1 MNYDL
6 DQLQTLIA
14 ALLWPLARISG
25 LMLTAPVLGARTIP
39 VRVKVGLALVLTLVL
54 MPLAPPPGKVD
65 PLSLVA
71 LITVMQQMVVGAA
84 MGFALK
90 LAFEAM
96 SLGGEL
102 VASSMGLSFAQTVDP
117 AHGQSAPMLGQF
129 YLLLATLIFLAMNGH
144 LELIA
149 LLATGMH
156 GASWQ
161 MAMPSG
167 NTLWSLVGF
176 ASHLFSG
183 AVLVALP
190 ALASLLV
197 VNLGFGAI
205 SRAAPA
211 MNLFSIGF
219 PISICLG
226 FIAVWLGLRALPGA
240 FDALQRAAFDLVRA
254 ISGA

>member
-1 MNYDL
+1 MNFEL
-6 DQLQTLIA
+6 AQLQSLIA

-39 VRVKVGLALVLTLVL
+39 ARVRVGLALVLTLVL
-54 MPLAPPPGKVD
+54 MPLAPAPGKVD
-65 PLSLVA
+65 PLSLAA

-90 LAFEAM
+90 LAFEAL

-117 AHGQSAPMLGQF
+117 QQGHNAATLGQF
-129 YLLLATLIFLAMNGH
+129 YLLLATLIFLAMDGH
-144 LELIA
+144 LQLIS
-149 LLATGMH
+149 LLALGMQH
-156 GASWQ
+156 GSWQ
-161 MAMPSG
+161 AAMPSG
-167 NTLWSLVGF
+167 DTLWSLLGF
-176 ASHLFSG
+176 ASQLFAG

-190 ALASLLV
+190 AMAALLV

-240 FDALQRAAFDLVRA
+240 FDSLQRAAFALVRA

>member
-1 MNYDL
+1 VNFEL
-6 DQLQTLIA
+6 AQLQTLIA

-39 VRVKVGLALVLTLVL
+39 VRVRVGIALVLTLVL
-54 MPLAPPPGKVD
+54 MPLAPSPGKVD
-65 PLSLVA
+65 PLSLAA
-71 LITVMQQMVVGAA
+71 LVTVMQQMVVGAA

-90 LAFEAM
+90 LAFEALSM
-96 SLGGEL
+96 GGEL

-117 AHGQSAPMLGQF
+117 QQGQSAATLGQF
-129 YLLLATLIFLAMNGH
+129 YLLLATLIFLAMDGH
-144 LELIA
+144 LQLIA
-149 LLATGMH
+149 LLATGMQH
-156 GASWQ
+156 GSWQ
-161 MAMPSG
+161 AAMPSG

-176 ASHLFSG
+176 ASHLFAG

-190 ALASLLV
+190 AMAALLV

-240 FDALQRAAFDLVRA
+240 FDSLQRAAFDLVRM

>member
-1 MNYDL
+1 MNFEL
-6 DQLQTLIA
+6 AQLQSLIA

-39 VRVKVGLALVLTLVL
+39 ARVRVGLALVLTLVL
-54 MPLAPPPGKVD
+54 MPLAPSPGKVD
-65 PLSLVA
+65 PLSLAA
-71 LITVMQQMVVGAA
+71 LITVMQQLVVGAA

-90 LAFEAM
+90 LAFEALSM
-96 SLGGEL
+96 GGEL
-102 VASSMGLSFAQTVDP
+102 VASSMGLSFAQTMDP
-117 AHGQSAPMLGQF
+117 QQGHGAPALGQF
-129 YLLLATLIFLAMNGH
+129 YLLLATLIFLSMVGH
-144 LELIA
+144 LELIS
-149 LLATGMH
+149 LLATVMQH
-156 GASWQ
+156 GSWQ
-161 MAMPSG
+161 AAMPGG
-167 NTLWSLVGF
+167 NTLWALLGL
-176 ASHLFSG
+176 ASHLFAG

-190 ALASLLV
+190 AMAALLV

-226 FIAVWLGLRALPGA
+226 FIAVWLGLRALPSA
-240 FDALQRAAFDLVRA
+240 FDALQRAAFQLVRA

>member
-1 MNYDL
+1 MNFEMA
-6 DQLQTLIA
+6 QLQSLIA
-14 ALLWPLARISG
+14 ALLWPLARVSG
-25 LMLTAPVLGARTIP
+25 LMLTAPILGARTIP
-39 VRVKVGLALVLTLVL
+39 VRMRVGLALILALIL
-54 MPLAPPPGKVD
+54 MPLAPSPGHVD
-65 PLSLVA
+65 PLSIASLV
-71 LITVMQQMVVGAA
+71 TVMQQMVVGAA

-90 LAFEAM
+90 LAFEAL
-96 SLGGEL
+96 SFGGEL

-117 AHGQSAPMLGQF
+117 QAGQSSPTLGQF

-144 LELIA
+144 LELIS
-149 LLATGMH
+149 LLATGMQH
-156 GASWQ
+156 ASWQ
-161 MAMPSG
+161 STMPG
-167 NTLWSLVGF
+167 GTLWALLAF
-176 ASHLFSG
+176 ASHLFTG

-226 FIAVWLGLRALPGA
+226 FIAVWLGLRALPSA
-240 FDALQRAAFDLVRA
+240 FDSLQHDAFELVRA
-254 ISGA
+254 ISGG

>member
-1 MNYDL
+1 MNFEL
-6 DQLQTLIA
+6 SQLQSLIA

-39 VRVKVGLALVLTLVL
+39 ARVRVGLALVLTLVL
-54 MPLAPPPGKVD
+54 MPLAPSAGKVD
-65 PLSLVA
+65 ALSLAA
-71 LITVMQQMVVGAA
+71 LVTVMQQLVVGAA

-90 LAFEAM
+90 LAFEALSM
-96 SLGGEL
+96 GGEL
-102 VASSMGLSFAQTVDP
+102 VASSMGLSFAQTMDP
-117 AHGQSAPMLGQF
+117 QQGHGAPALGQF
-129 YLLLATLIFLAMNGH
+129 YLLLATLIFLAMDGH
-144 LELIA
+144 LELIS
-149 LLATGMH
+149 LLATGMQH
-156 GASWQ
+156 GSWQ
-161 MAMPSG
+161 AAMPGG
-167 NTLWSLVGF
+167 NTLWALLGF
-176 ASHLFSG
+176 ASHLFAG

-190 ALASLLV
+190 AMAALLV

-240 FDALQRAAFDLVRA
+240 FDALQRAAFVLVRA

>member
-1 MNYDL
+1 MNFDL
-6 DQLQTLIA
+6 AQLQSLIA

-25 LMLTAPVLGARTIP
+25 LMLTAPVLGAHSIP
-39 VRVKVGLALVLTLVL
+39 ARVRVGLALVLALVL
-54 MPLAPPPGKVD
+54 VPLAPSPGKVD
-65 PLSLVA
+65 PLSLAA
-71 LITVMQQMVVGAA
+71 LITVMQQLVVGAA

-90 LAFEAM
+90 LAFEAFSM
-96 SLGGEL
+96 GGDL
-102 VASSMGLSFAQTVDP
+102 VASSMGLGFAQVMDP
-117 AHGQSAPMLGQF
+117 QQGQEAPALGQF
-129 YLLLATLIFLAMNGH
+129 YLLLATLIFLAMDGH
-144 LELIA
+144 LQLIA

-161 MAMPSG
+161 MAMPGG
-167 NTLWSLVGF
+167 NTLWSLLGF
-176 ASHLFSG
+176 ASHLFAG

-190 ALASLLV
+190 AMASLLV

-219 PISICLG
+219 PISLCLG

-240 FDALQRAAFDLVRA
+240 FDTLERAAFELVRA

>member
-6 DQLQTLIA
+6 GQLQTLIA

-39 VRVKVGLALVLTLVL
+39 VRVKIGLALVLTLVL
-54 MPLAPPPGKVD
+54 MPLAPSPGKVD
-65 PLSLVA
+65 PLSVTALV
-71 LITVMQQMVVGAA
+71 TVMQQMVVGAA

-96 SLGGEL
+96 SFGGEL
-102 VASSMGLSFAQTVDP
+102 VATSMGLSFAQTVDP
-117 AHGQSAPMLGQF
+117 QQGGNGATLGQF

-144 LELIA
+144 LELIS

-167 NTLWSLVGF
+167 NTLWSLVAF
-176 ASHLFSG
+176 ASHLFAG

-226 FIAVWLGLRALPGA
+226 FIAVWLGLRVLPGA

>member
-1 MNYDL
+1 MNFDL
-6 DQLQTLIA
+6 AQLQLLIA
-14 ALLWPLARISG
+14 ALLWPLARVSG

-39 VRVKVGLALVLTLVL
+39 VRVRAGLALVLALVL
-54 MPLAPPPGKVD
+54 MPLAPLPGKVD
-65 PLSLVA
+65 PLSVAALV
-71 LITVMQQMVVGAA
+71 TVMQQLVVGAA
-84 MGFALK
+84 IGFALK
-90 LAFEAM
+90 LAFEALSM
-96 SLGGEL
+96 GGEL
-102 VASSMGLSFAQTVDP
+102 VASTMGLGFAQVVDP
-117 AHGQSAPMLGQF
+117 QQGHSAPTLGQF

-144 LELIA
+144 LQLIA

-161 MAMPSG
+161 AAMPSG
-167 NTLWSLVGF
+167 DTLWSLLAF
-176 ASHLFSG
+176 ASHLFAG

-190 ALASLLV
+190 AKASLLV

-205 SRAAPA
+205 SRAAPS

-226 FIAVWLGLRALPGA
+226 FVAVWLGLRALPGA
-240 FDALQRAAFDLVRA
+240 FDALQRAAFELARA